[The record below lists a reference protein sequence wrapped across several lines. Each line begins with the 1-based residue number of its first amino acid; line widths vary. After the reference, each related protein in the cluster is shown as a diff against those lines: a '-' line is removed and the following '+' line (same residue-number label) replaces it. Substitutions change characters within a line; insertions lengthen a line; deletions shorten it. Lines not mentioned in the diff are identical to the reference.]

1 MAEYTPQNPPDQTPG
16 NQAGAGA
23 NGTVAPDYLG
33 RVEPQAL
40 TTEVEGSFVDYAMSV
55 IVSRAL
61 PDARDGLKPVQ
72 RRILY
77 AMHSDLRLRPG
88 SPYKKSARIVGEV
101 LGKYHPHGD
110 GSVYESMARMVQ
122 DFSLRYPL
130 VDGQG
135 NFGSVDGDNPA
146 AMRYTEARMARLA
159 ASMLSDIDED
169 TVAWKE
175 NFDDSLQEPVVLPA
189 QVPNLL
195 INGTTGIAVG
205 MATNIPPHNLGEI
218 VEAQKFIIDH
228 WERRHSLTI
237 DELMV
242 YVKGPDFPLGGQILG
257 TDGIREAFETGRGR
271 IVVRAEGRIEEIP
284 GRSRKRLVFDAI
296 PYGVNKASLIARIA
310 DIVNKGERLQ
320 EIVDMRD
327 ESGRDGI
334 RLVMELKSSATPQRV
349 LNQVYKFS
357 DLQMSFAVTLR
368 ALLENQ
374 PVVLNLRQALLC
386 HLDHRID
393 VVERRTRFRRE
404 KVRARAHVLEG
415 LLKALANIDRV
426 VEIVRASDAAVEAS
440 TRLQSEFKL
449 TERQAQEILDMPL
462 RRLAALERQRL
473 EDEYTEALQQI
484 RGFTELLENPFKLRQ
499 VVREELDKLREA
511 HQDPRKTRILYGVQP
526 ELSDEDLVVKQDD
539 LVVVWQSQYSRRTL
553 ATEYRGQGLGGQGVS
568 GRSDREQ
575 SPVEHLLYANSLDSY
590 LFFTNR
596 GRVYPCR
603 AHALPEGSRTGRGET
618 LRGAIPLEPEE
629 EVQAILHRPAD
640 ARWHSVVLVTR
651 LGRIKRL
658 RMSAFSRLRTAGKYA
673 ITLHDGDSIAKAV
686 ATNGRNKL
694 FLLTAQ
700 GKGLLLDETGI
711 RQQGSTASGVRGI
724 RLKAGDVVAD
734 CLPVADN
741 DNVVLL
747 YGNGKGKR
755 MAMGQWSAKGRNT
768 QGNWATS
775 HRRLDELG
783 PIACAV
789 VVADDKELAIATA
802 QGKVMRTPVAA
813 LRSLSRSA
821 AGIRI
826 IRVAQGD
833 QVASVAVVPL
843 TEDPEADDI
852 APPPLLAEVE
862 HETGEAPDP
871 VQQAS

>member
-1 MAEYTPQNPPDQTPG
+1 MADYTPQDPPDQSLGNHAGT
-16 NQAGAGA
+16 NQAVVP
-23 NGTVAPDYLG
+23 NYLG
-33 RVEPQAL
+33 RVEPHAL

-284 GRSRKRLVFDAI
+284 GRSRTRLVFESI
-296 PYGVNKASLIARIA
+296 PYGVNKASMIARIA

-334 RLVMELKSSATPQRV
+334 RLVMELKSNATPQRV

-357 DLQMSFAVTLR
+357 DLQMSFPVTLR
-368 ALLENQ
+368 ALLDNQ

-393 VVERRTRFRRE
+393 VVERRTEFRRT

-426 VEIVRASDAAVEAS
+426 VEVVRASDSAAEAS
-440 TRLQSEFKL
+440 AQLQGEFKL

-473 EDEYTEALQQI
+473 EDEYADALEQI
-484 RGFTELLENPFKLRQ
+484 RGYTELLENPDKLRQ
-499 VVREELDKLREA
+499 VVREELDRLREN
-511 HQDPRKTRILYGVQP
+511 HQDPRKTQILYGVQP

-539 LVVVWQSQYSRRTL
+539 LVVLWQSQYARRTQ
-553 ATEYRGQGLGGQGVS
+553 ATEFRGQGLGGQGVS
-568 GRSDREQ
+568 GRSDKED
-575 SPVEHLLYANSLDSY
+575 SAVKHLLYANSLDSY
-590 LFFTNR
+590 LVFTDR

-603 AHALPEGSRTGRGET
+603 AYALPEGSRTARGET
-618 LRGAIPLEPEE
+618 MRGCVPLEPDE
-629 EVQAILHRPAD
+629 EVQAVLHQPAGV
-640 ARWHSVVLVTR
+640 RWRSLILVTR
-651 LGRIKRL
+651 RGRIKRM
-658 RMSAFSRLRTAGKYA
+658 RMSDFTRLRTAGKFA
-673 ITLHDGDSIAKAV
+673 IALHNGDAIAKAV
-686 ATNGRNKL
+686 ATDGDSNL
-694 FLLTAQ
+694 FLLTTQ
-700 GKGLLLDETGI
+700 GKGLRLDETAI
-711 RQQGSTASGVRGI
+711 RYQGTTASGVRGI
-724 RLKAGDVVAD
+724 RLRADDLVAD
-734 CLPVADN
+734 CLPVSDDDN
-741 DNVVLL
+741 IVLL
-747 YGNGKGKR
+747 YGQGKGKR
-755 MAMGQWSAKGRNT
+755 MAMEQWSVKGRNS
-768 QGNWATS
+768 QGNWAVS
-775 HRRLDELG
+775 HRRLKELG

-789 VVADDKELAIATA
+789 TVADDKELAIATA
-802 QGKVMRTPVAA
+802 QGKVMRTPIAP
-813 LRSLSRSA
+813 LRSLSRTA
-821 AGIRI
+821 AGSRVIRT
-826 IRVAQGD
+826 AEGD
-833 QVASVAVVPL
+833 QVAAVAVVPM
-843 TEDPEADDI
+843 TEDPEADEI
-852 APPPLLAEVE
+852 AAPQLLTEIE
-862 HETGEAPDP
+862 HTGGSGPDADQD
-871 VQQAS
+871 QQ

>member
-1 MAEYTPQNPPDQTPG
+1 MAEYTSPNPPDQTPG

-23 NGTVAPDYLG
+23 NGPVAPDYLG

-228 WERRHSLTI
+228 WERRHSLSVE
-237 DELMV
+237 ELMV

-284 GRSRKRLVFDAI
+284 GRHRTRLVFESI
-296 PYGVNKASLIARIA
+296 PYGVNKASMIARIA
-310 DIVNKGERLQ
+310 EIVNKGERLQ
-320 EIVDMRD
+320 DIVDMRD

-334 RLVMELKSSATPQRV
+334 RLVLDLKSSATPQRV
-349 LNQVYKFS
+349 LNQIYKFS

-368 ALLENQ
+368 ALLDNQ

-426 VEIVRASDAAVEAS
+426 VEIVRGSDAAVEAS
-440 TRLQSEFKL
+440 TRLQGEFKL

-473 EDEYTEALQQI
+473 EDEYREALEQI

-499 VVREELDKLREA
+499 VVREELDKLREN

-539 LVVVWQSQYSRRTL
+539 LVVVWQSQYTRRTL
-553 ATEYRGQGLGGQGVS
+553 ATEYRGQGLGGQGVT
-568 GRSDREQ
+568 GRSDKEE
-575 SPVEHLLYANSLDSY
+575 SAVEHLLYANSLDSY

-618 LRGAIPLEPEE
+618 LRGIDCPGTGGRGPSRPAPADRCALAQRGPRNASGTH
-629 EVQAILHRPAD
+629 QAHADVRILQVADRRKICHHPAQRGFHRQSRCDQRAEQAVPVDSPGQGLAPGRKWNPPPRLHRQRSAGHPATGRRCGD
-640 ARWHSVVLVTR
+640 RLPAGDGQRQCCASVRQRQGQAHGHGAVVGQGPEHPRQLGN
-651 LGRIKRL
+651 LPPPPGRIGTDCL
-658 RMSAFSRLRTAGKYA
+658 RCSGDRRQGTGDCDSTRQSDANSGRRPARPVAQCRRQPNHPCGSRRPSGV
-673 ITLHDGDSIAKAV
+673 GGSR
-686 ATNGRNKL
+686 ATNRGSGSRRYRDSALVGR
-694 FLLTAQ
+694 
-700 GKGLLLDETGI
+700 
-711 RQQGSTASGVRGI
+711 S
-724 RLKAGDVVAD
+724 
-734 CLPVADN
+734 
-741 DNVVLL
+741 
-747 YGNGKGKR
+747 
-755 MAMGQWSAKGRNT
+755 
-768 QGNWATS
+768 
-775 HRRLDELG
+775 
-783 PIACAV
+783 
-789 VVADDKELAIATA
+789 
-802 QGKVMRTPVAA
+802 
-813 LRSLSRSA
+813 
-821 AGIRI
+821 
-826 IRVAQGD
+826 
-833 QVASVAVVPL
+833 
-843 TEDPEADDI
+843 
-852 APPPLLAEVE
+852 
-862 HETGEAPDP
+862 
-871 VQQAS
+871 